1 VDKLPSI
8 YAQDGEYVR
17 PVPSA
22 GVTVLEG
29 QARKAEAAAQV
40 TKDNTH
46 FTDLIGAKIVQGPI
60 AWADRALQERG
71 VPRDENF
78 YGDALNP
85 FIEKWRAAGLENQ
98 TELLERA
105 TSAEHADLLMSFAMQ
120 NKQAQEDSAQYG
132 LLGNAAASLF
142 DPSMVAIGY
151 ASGGLA
157 YGARATSLVNA
168 VRSGVVAGATNVG
181 TEAFVSQYDPEID
194 TSHLVSAGAFGFLT
208 GGVFGFRSGELA
220 EAAAGVNKVVREHTA
235 PAEAAQTATD
245 SMGAARVP
253 GSVVDTLDG
262 PAVGTPEWQQKILD
276 DAYANAGI
284 RSAFTGSGTGVSKRV
299 DKFLPRF
306 LKESTIRRDIA
317 GRLGGSKSAV
327 MRDLGRKLLKDS
339 VGFTDR
345 NVAVKF
351 TAAEESTLLD
361 QAVHGEYRKT
371 VEQEWAKFSQ
381 KTGVRGDVARQSF
394 NESVGYYIRGVAQD
408 MEPEVVASAQ
418 RVASTFKRMADE
430 LRASGVPGFEK
441 EFNGNG
447 YLPRIFSAKG
457 YTDLNATKGLAFDN
471 IRDNLVKPAMRSA
484 WVKNLAPGEALNED
498 LLHEVSEAWLKRG
511 YEKAMGGPS
520 DLHGTLAAA
529 DASSVRELLQEAGVD
544 AQKIDALVG
553 KLEKEAGERATHARA
568 KSRIDLDESFG
579 ATLTDDLGNTH
590 QVHIADLLENNVD
603 NLVPDYIRE
612 MSGWAALKKH
622 ANIGTQ
628 AELDKYK
635 QLALQH
641 SKKAGD
647 GDLSRA
653 LDITFN
659 SILGRSTSDA
669 PNSAW
674 TRGSRLIR
682 SQNFMTTMGQVGF
695 TMLEGVGS
703 VLGAV
708 GVRNAFKAAPAAVN
722 MVKKMRM
729 GNFNNEEAAWLAD
742 VTGLGTDFV
751 RNQPYLRL
759 DAVGESVW
767 RNDSAV
773 GRSLNKLDRGMQY
786 GQRYMSVV
794 SGIAPMQQFLQG
806 FAGVGTAARLVQ
818 LANKEGL
825 SASMVR
831 RLRAGGLDAKDQATI
846 FARLKGLKSVHDI
859 AGSWGSWTA
868 DEKRLLSLYVNRTA
882 KRTIGEGGVGDS
894 VQLMHSA
901 TGRIF
906 TQFRTFMTNSY
917 TSVLLHGLHMRDW
930 QMAHMWMGST
940 LFAGIGMAA
949 RNYLNTTGDPE
960 KRTKLMEWDNL
971 TKQAIQQSS
980 YSSILPFMID
990 TVAHDLGVK
999 KAMGYD
1005 DEPVFA
1011 YGRSTGLDSGV
1022 QGIPTLATGRAL
1034 WSLPKTAVAALD
1046 PNSRVTSKQAKD
1058 AMSLLWF
1065 QNVTGVRNGLSW
1077 AAKQLPEGDLPH

>member
-1 VDKLPSI
+1 VDTLPSI

-22 GVTVLEG
+22 GATVLEG
-29 QARKAEAAAQV
+29 QARTAAAKAQEV
-40 TKDNTH
+40 KDKTT
-46 FTDLIGAKIVQGPI
+46 FGDLIGAKIVQGPI
-60 AWADRALQERG
+60 AWADRALQEHG
-71 VPRDENF
+71 LERDPDF
-78 YGDALNP
+78 YGDALKP
-85 FIEKWRAAGLENQ
+85 HYEKWVANGLESQ
-98 TELLERA
+98 TELLEGA
-105 TSAEHADLLMSFAMQ
+105 FSAEQADLRMSFAMQ
-120 NKQAQEDSAQYG
+120 NKMAQEDSAQYG
-132 LLGNAAASLF
+132 LLGNAAASLL
-142 DPSMVAIGY
+142 DPSMYAIGA
-151 ASGGLA
+151 ASGGLG
-157 YGARATSLVNA
+157 YGARATSLVNG
-168 VRSGVVAGATNVG
+168 VRSGLVAGATNVG
-181 TEAFVSQYDPEID
+181 TELLASQYDPEID
-194 TSHLVSAGAFGFLT
+194 TGHLVTAGAFGFLA
-208 GGVFGFRSGELA
+208 GGAFGFRSGELA
-220 EAAAGVNKVVREHTA
+220 EAAAGTTKVVREA
-235 PAEAAQTATD
+235 QAAKGAAQDASD
-245 SMGAARVP
+245 SMGAARVD
-253 GSVVDTLDG
+253 GSVVSNLDG
-262 PAVGTPEWQQKILD
+262 PAVGTPEWQQKVID
-276 DAYANAGI
+276 DAYANAGTK
-284 RSAFTGSGTGVSKRV
+284 SAFSKV
-299 DKFLPRF
+299 
-306 LKESTIRRDIA
+306 RRDIA
-317 GRLGGSKSAV
+317 GRLGSSKSAV
-327 MRDLGRKLLKDS
+327 LRDVSRKLLKDS
-339 VGFTDR
+339 VGYADR
-345 NVAVKF
+345 NAAVKF
-351 TAAEESTLLD
+351 TASEESALLD
-361 QAVHGEYRKT
+361 QAVHGEYRT
-371 VEQEWAKFSQ
+371 AVEQEWAKFAQ
-381 KTGVRGDVARQSF
+381 KTGVRGDAARQNF

-408 MEPEVVASAQ
+408 MEPEVAASAQ
-418 RVASTFKRMADE
+418 RVQKTFQRMADE
-430 LRASGVPGFEK
+430 LRANGVPGFEQP
-441 EFNGNG
+441 FDGNG

-457 YTDLNATKGLAFDN
+457 YTDLNSTKGLSFEN
-471 IRDNLVKPAMRSA
+471 LRENLVKPAMRSA
-484 WVKNLAPGEALNED
+484 WVKNLGAGETINED
-498 LLHEVSEAWLKRG
+498 LLNAVSEAWLKRG

-529 DASSVRELLQEAGVD
+529 DATSVRELLQEAGVT

-553 KLEKEAGERATHARA
+553 KLEKDAGERALHARA
-568 KSRIDLDESFG
+568 KSRIDLDESYG
-579 ATLTDDLGNTH
+579 ATLTDELGNTH

-628 AELDKYK
+628 AELDRYK
-635 QLALQH
+635 QFVLSQ
-641 SKKAGD
+641 SKQAGD
-647 GDLSRA
+647 SDLTRA

-708 GVRNAFKAAPAAVN
+708 GTRNAFKAAPAAIN
-722 MVKKMRM
+722 MVRKMRM
-729 GNFNNEEAAWLAD
+729 GNFDHEEAAWLAD
-742 VTGLGTDFV
+742 ITGLGTDFV

-767 RNDSAV
+767 RNDTAV
-773 GRSLNKLDRGMQY
+773 GRGLNKLDRGMQY

-806 FAGVGTAARLVQ
+806 FAGVGIAGRLVQ
-818 LANKEGL
+818 LANKEGI

-831 RLRAGGLDAKDQATI
+831 RLRAGGLDAKDQATL

-859 AGSWGSWTA
+859 AKGWGSWTA
-868 DEKRLLSLYVNRTA
+868 DEKRLMALFVNRNA

-917 TSVLLHGLHMRDW
+917 TSVMLHGLHMRDW
-930 QMAHMWMGST
+930 QTAQMWMGST

-960 KRTKLMEWDNL
+960 KREKLMQWDEL
-971 TKQAIQQSS
+971 AKQAFQQSS
-980 YSSILPFMID
+980 YSSILPFMTD
-990 TVAHDLGVK
+990 TIAHDLGVK
-999 KAMGYD
+999 QALGGD
-1005 DEPVFA
+1005 DTPIFA

-1034 WSLPKTAVAALD
+1034 WSLPKTLVAALD
-1046 PNSRVTSKQAKD
+1046 PKQHVTSKQARD

-1077 AAKQLPEGDLPH
+1077 AAKQLPEGDLPN